1 MYLMIPTRTGGSSSV
16 TTTAV
21 HTRLTGDEVEQRRGR
36 QPAVSERLRRV
47 QDTTPD
53 HVVHDEERR
62 HETSV
67 VLASRA
73 PPKYPCVDTTTTIII
88 VIMEYFTRLFVE
100 LSPVTIFR
108 PPRRRAS
115 LPVATGSAKA
125 SQHHQP

>member
-73 PPKYPCVDTTTTIII
+73 LPKYPCVDAVI
-88 VIMEYFTRLFVE
+88 VLSTRFLTAPQQFSGLLVD
-100 LSPVTIFR
+100 LRSWW
-108 PPRRRAS
+108 
-115 LPVATGSAKA
+115 
-125 SQHHQP
+125 